1 LLQHDRWEDL
11 EKLGREDASKHR
23 LPRGRRPAS
32 DPTSKLLTQLD
43 ELATKLLNLP
53 PPPEAARS
61 PMSFDFDAVS
71 DREPPTFTTH
81 VPQSNDLETIV
92 TLMELAA
99 INLTSE
105 PGATFT
111 FDQLLDQANV
121 IGGGD
126 IVIDRTDASIVL
138 DKSVLG
144 KAAFLKKEGRSLRL
158 R

>member
-1 LLQHDRWEDL
+1 
-11 EKLGREDASKHR
+11 
-23 LPRGRRPAS
+23 
-32 DPTSKLLTQLD
+32 
-43 ELATKLLNLP
+43 
-53 PPPEAARS
+53 
-61 PMSFDFDAVS
+61 M
-71 DREPPTFTTH
+71 TTYI
-81 VPQSNDLETIV
+81 PQSNDLETIV

-144 KAAFLKKEGRSLRL
+144 KLAFLRKEGKALRL
-158 R
+158 K